1 MRVLVIGGTGFI
13 GQHLVAR
20 LVAEGHQVVVPTRR
34 YRHARELLPLP
45 TVTVQQADVH
55 DDAQLNALALDAEAV
70 ISLVGV
76 LHSRPGQ
83 PYGPEFKRAHVDLPA
98 RIAKACLANGVKH
111 LVHISALGA
120 SATGSSGYARSKA
133 AGEAA
138 IRDTL
143 HGSGVHFSIIQPS
156 VVFGPEDRFMNLFA
170 GLARVMPVMLL
181 AGASARLQPVYVG
194 DVVKAIMACLENQAC
209 RDKTYPLGGPQSFTL
224 GELVALAA
232 RWAGHPRPVVALPWA
247 LGYAQARLFECLP
260 GEPLMSRDNLDS
272 LKTDNILTGPLA
284 PELGIVA
291 TPLEAVAPG
300 YLGRRR
306 GHRS

>member
-55 DDAQLNALALDAEAV
+55 DDAQLHDLVRGNEAV
-70 ISLVGV
+70 VNLVGV
-76 LHSRPGQ
+76 LHSRSGQ
-83 PYGPEFKRAHVDLPA
+83 PYGPDFKRAHVDLPA
-98 RIAKACLANGVKH
+98 RIARACLASGVKH

-133 AGEAA
+133 DGEAA
-138 IRDTL
+138 IRNTL
-143 HGSGVHFSIIQPS
+143 QGKGVAFSIIQPS
-156 VVFGPEDRFMNLFA
+156 VVFGPEDNFMNLFA
-170 GLARVMPVMLL
+170 SLAKVMPLMLL

-194 DVVKAIMACLENQAC
+194 DVVKAITTCLANPAC
-209 RDKTYPLGGPQSFTL
+209 RSKTYPLGGPQAFTL
-224 GELVALAA
+224 GELVELAA
-232 RWAGHPRPVVALPWA
+232 RWAGHPRSVVSLPWA
-247 LGYAQARLFECLP
+247 LGYVQARLFECLP
-260 GEPLMSRDNLDS
+260 GQPLMSRDNLDS
-272 LKTDNILTGPLA
+272 LKTDNVLVGPLA

-291 TPLEAVAPG
+291 TPLEAVVPS
-300 YLGRRR
+300 YLGARR
-306 GHRS
+306 GRRT